1 MERLGPVTLT
11 GSHIRLEPLRPRH
24 FAGILAAGQNEAIF
38 THMSTVLN
46 TPDAVDRFIMGAL
59 IGESKGTDYAF
70 AVVRQSDGQVIGS
83 TRFMDVLESE
93 KNVEIGWTWY
103 IQEEWGTVVNPE
115 AKYLLLGH
123 AFETWGAKRVCWK
136 TDERNERSQAAI
148 KKLGAQYEGTF
159 RNHRRRLDGTWRN
172 TVYFAV
178 IDADWTG
185 VKAGLEARLAGG
197 AR

>member
-1 MERLGPVTLT
+1 MLGPITLN

-38 THMSTVLN
+38 THMAATLN
-46 TPDAVDRFIMGAL
+46 TPEAVDRFIMNGL
-59 IGESKGTDYAF
+59 IAESKGLEYAF

-103 IQEEWGTVVNPE
+103 MQEEWGTAVNPE
-115 AKYLLLGH
+115 AKYLLLCH
-123 AFETWGAKRVCWK
+123 AFENWGAKRVCWK
-136 TDERNERSQAAI
+136 TDERNLRSQAAI

-159 RNHRRRLDGTWRN
+159 RNHRRRPDGTWRS
-172 TVYFAV
+172 TVYFSV
-178 IDADWTG
+178 IDAEWPG
-185 VKAGLEARLAGG
+185 VKAGLEARLAGF

>member
-1 MERLGPVTLT
+1 MLGPITLN

-38 THMSTVLN
+38 THMSAVLN
-46 TPDAVDRFIMGAL
+46 TPEAVDRFIMNAL
-59 IGESKGTDYAF
+59 IAESKGLEYAF
-70 AVVRQSDGQVIGS
+70 AVVRQTDGQVIGS

-103 IQEEWGTVVNPE
+103 IQEEWGTAVNPE
-115 AKYLLLGH
+115 AKYLLLCH
-123 AFETWGAKRVCWK
+123 AFEVWGAKRVCWK
-136 TDERNERSQAAI
+136 TDERNLRSQAAI

-159 RNHRRRLDGTWRN
+159 RNHRRRPDGSWRS
-172 TVYFAV
+172 TVYFSV
-178 IDADWTG
+178 IDADWPA
-185 VKAGLEARLAGG
+185 VKAGLEARLAGF